1 MDSAFSIVS
10 FDPPTDGDIVYIA
23 GLRPTP
29 TGMPVHG

>member
-1 MDSAFSIVS
+1 MGAEFLV
-10 FDPPTDGDIVYIA
+10 PNKYYQIA